1 MNHKLINRILGAAA
15 FVISAIVYF
24 MTVQPSV
31 SFWDCGEF
39 IAASYYLQVPH
50 PPGAPLFLLIGRL
63 FMMVPFVENLGLRM
77 NTVSILSSAFT
88 IMFLYFVIVKLINF
102 YRNAKPSNLFEA
114 ISCYGAAFVGAMT
127 YAFTDTFWFNAVEAE
142 VYAISTFFV
151 AFITWL
157 MLLWYEKADETGN
170 ERILLLIAFIIG
182 LSSGVHLLSV
192 LAILTIILVIYF
204 KKYEVTQ
211 KSFIIMGIINVLAFW
226 AVYPGIIKYFPKL
239 LAAVGGNNITMKL
252 FIIVAFIAILIYGIY
267 WAKQNSHPIA
277 FLGITSLFLIFM
289 GYTSYT
295 MVIIRSNAYPPM
307 NENEP
312 DTINEF
318 VYYINR
324 EQYGDFPIFKR
335 RYSQEPHQQGI
346 YTNYSS
352 DMDFMWRYQIDH
364 MFNRYLYWNFI
375 GREGDVQDAKSM
387 WFGKPNDSFVG
398 DESKFPNRYYG
409 IPLLLGLFGLY
420 YHFRR
425 DWKLAA
431 SILSLFL
438 LMGILTALYQNQQQ
452 PQPRERDYFY
462 VGAFFMYA
470 IWIGIA
476 VSGLI
481 ELAKEKLKSE
491 NLSKIFAFGIVG
503 IALVVVPLNMAIQ
516 NWDDHDRSDNWIPW
530 DFSYNILQSCEP
542 NSILFTNGDN
552 DTFPLWYLQDVE
564 GVRRDIRIVNLS
576 LANTDWYVKQAKN
589 EMPYGA
595 EKVPISFS
603 DEQISRLQPIQF
615 NPQNIS
621 VPVSKEVAE
630 KFGVKDTSVLQTGK
644 MTFLMR
650 HTIESGEIKAIRIQD
665 IVVRN
670 IIETNAKNGWTRPIH
685 FAVTCSD
692 DSRIGLDDYSTMQG
706 LTYLITPAKQK
717 GRFENINVN
726 IMNAS
731 LFNEPA
737 DYNTS
742 YQPGFKF
749 RGLREGIIY
758 LDENQ
763 RRMMMNYRNSF
774 LRLAVYHIYDANDHA
789 KAVDV
794 LDKMEEVIP
803 RSFVPIDYRVLSDIG
818 SLYKQAGRTDRFI
831 DISKDVEEQ
840 ALKSLE
846 ANPSDIGSYYNP
858 YRILLEI
865 YDARGDYEKSKGELL
880 KSRDEYQKGL
890 DLLSRL
896 QAYAPGDPTLTE
908 EMNRLKAKMTD
919 QNQTRDTTK

>member
-1 MNHKLINRILGAAA
+1 MNNKLINRILGAAA
-15 FVISAIVYF
+15 FLISAIVYF

-39 IAASYYLQVPH
+39 TAASYYLQVPH

-63 FMMVPFVENLGLRM
+63 FMMVPFVENLGMRM
-77 NTVSILSSAFT
+77 NTISVLSSAFT
-88 IMFLYFVIVKLINF
+88 IMFLYFIIVKLINF
-102 YRNAKPSNLFEA
+102 YRGAKPSNLFEA

-142 VYAISTFFV
+142 VYGISSFFV

-157 MLLWYEKADETGN
+157 MLLWYEKADESGN

-204 KKYEVTQ
+204 KKYEVTR
-211 KSFIIMGIINVLAFW
+211 KSFIIMGVINVLAFW

-239 LAAVGGNNITMKL
+239 LAAVGGDNITLKL
-252 FIIVAFIAILIYGIY
+252 FIIFSFIAILIYGIY
-267 WAKQNSHPIA
+267 WAKRNSHPIA

-346 YTNYSS
+346 YTNYTS

-364 MFNRYLYWNFI
+364 MFNRYLYWNFL
-375 GREGDVQDAKSM
+375 GREGDVQDAKSS

-398 DESKFPNRYYG
+398 DESKFPNRYFG

-431 SILSLFL
+431 SILSMFL

-462 VGAFFMYA
+462 IGAFFIYA
-470 IWIGIA
+470 VWIGIA

-491 NLSKIFAFGIVG
+491 NLSKIAAFGIVG
-503 IALVVVPLNMAIQ
+503 IALVAVPINMAVQ

-530 DFSYNILQSCEP
+530 DFSYNILQSCES
-542 NSILFTNGDN
+542 NAILFTNGDN

-595 EKVPISFS
+595 EKVPISLS
-603 DEQISRLQPIQF
+603 DDQIFRLQPIQF

-621 VPVSKEVAE
+621 IPVSKEVAE
-630 KFGVKDTSVLQTGK
+630 KFGVTDTAVLRTGK
-644 MTFLMR
+644 LSFLMR
-650 HTIESGEIKAIRIQD
+650 HTIESGDIKAIRIQD

-692 DSRIGLDDYSTMQG
+692 DSKIGLDDFSSMQG
-706 LTYLITPAKQK
+706 LTYLITPVKQK
-717 GRFENINVN
+717 GRFENINIDV
-726 IMNAS
+726 MNAS
-731 LFNEPA
+731 LFNEPEE
-737 DYNTS
+737 YNNA

-749 RGLREGIIY
+749 RGLREGKIY

-789 KAVDV
+789 KAVSV

-818 SLYKQAGRTDRFI
+818 SLYKQAGRTDKFI
-831 DISKDVEEQ
+831 EVSRDVEKQ
-840 ALKSLE
+840 ALASLD

-865 YDARGDYEKSKGELL
+865 YDARGDYEKSNGELL
-880 KSRDEYQKGL
+880 KSRDEYQKAL

-896 QAYAPGDPTLTE
+896 QAYAPGDPTINE
-908 EMNRLKAKMTD
+908 EMNRIRGKMTD
-919 QNQTRDTTK
+919 QSQNSDTTK